1 MKIKTSYLSL
11 QEMEEALSCMNEGNV
26 WRNTAL
32 APGIPMYA
40 MKIDPRASGK
50 EESSRDSL
58 IIAIW
63 DATPEQMNDYYSN
76 QFEIICRLAGYALE
90 RAGLTQEE
98 SRQA

>member
-1 MKIKTSYLSL
+1 MGLRTTAAILCARILSL
-11 QEMEEALSCMNEGNV
+11 ACRAAGKQGVTMAGK
-26 WRNTAL
+26 
-32 APGIPMYA
+32 YA
-40 MKIDPRASGK
+40 MKIDPKASGE

-76 QFEIICRLAGYALE
+76 QFEIICRLAGHALE
-90 RAGLTQEE
+90 RAELTQEE